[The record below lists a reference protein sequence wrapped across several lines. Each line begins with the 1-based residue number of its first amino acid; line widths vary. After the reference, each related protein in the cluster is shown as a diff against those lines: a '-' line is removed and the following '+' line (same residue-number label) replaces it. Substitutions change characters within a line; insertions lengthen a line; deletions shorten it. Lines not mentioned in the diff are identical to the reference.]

1 MNDGLPVRLNMII
14 RGNVQRVGYRHIV
27 QGIARKH
34 HITGTIRNLEGYDVS
49 VIAEG
54 VRSDLARFKD
64 AINIQ
69 EYPVS
74 VESIEL
80 TEEPPTGEFSYFQV
94 IRGSPEDELAE
105 RFDSAIAIFSRME
118 KKQDQALEYG
128 KETVSLLHE
137 SLGLHKKTIDL
148 QEKTLGLQEKTIG
161 LQEKTIGLQEKTI
174 ELQEKTLDL
183 QEETLV
189 LQKETLTVA
198 RETSTD
204 VKGIRTDLN
213 KTLTC
218 EIAEMREELREIRSA
233 LIQAGILNIAHS

>member
-1 MNDGLPVRLNMII
+1 MNDGLSVRLNMII

-34 HITGTIRNLEGYDVS
+34 HITGSIRNLEGYDVR

-54 VRSDLARFKD
+54 LRSDLARFKD
-64 AINIQ
+64 AISIQ

-80 TEEPPTGEFSYFQV
+80 TEEPATGEFSYFQV
-94 IRGSPEDELAE
+94 IRGNPEDELAE

-137 SLGLHKKTIDL
+137 SLGLHRKTIDL

-161 LQEKTIGLQEKTI
+161 LQEKTI
-174 ELQEKTLDL
+174 ELQEKTLNL

-198 RETSTD
+198 KETSTD

-233 LIQAGILNIAHS
+233 LIQAGILNTAHS